1 MHASTNTARSGGIR
15 SLFRRGEA
23 WLDQR
28 GTWAWITLMVLLFV
42 IAWPVALVLLAYM
55 IWEKRMFT
63 RSGSSCRTTG
73 VETSGNE
80 ASGNDWASHAF
91 HAAKTTG
98 NYAFDRYKAEALR
111 RLEDE
116 QAAFEAFLQRL
127 RNSKD
132 KSEFDSFMDDRA
144 RATASQDA
152 ADDSVNEDVASGT
165 DTPPAAKPGADARP
179 GEY

>member
-15 SLFRRGEA
+15 SIFRRFEA

-63 RSGSSCRTTG
+63 RSGGSCRATD
-73 VETSGNE
+73 VE

-91 HAAKTTG
+91 NAAKTTG

-144 RATASQDA
+144 RTTASQDA
-152 ADDSVNEDVASGT
+152 ADDSTADDGEVRADM
-165 DTPPAAKPGADARP
+165 PPAAKPGADARP